1 MENIGGYDYY
11 SILVCTTQ
19 IGALCMFFALKGF
32 TYSFCNPLS
41 RHYQTEGVR
50 NIERI
55 LAILNWVCCID
66 FLLWVIFTFLAVR
79 GDCAWES
86 REYLRFF
93 DSLCLPVMGL
103 AGISLITQQMPN
115 AKLWA
120 LVLAPVALLFMARV
134 ITGDYL
140 YNLILN
146 VWSIAILAYLVAK
159 FTIKLHKYN
168 KALKE
173 EYSNIDNRTLGWFLW
188 LTASFFGCMI
198 IYITIGYSYTLL
210 NQTIYHTLLLVFFII
225 TYYKAMQL
233 RFSTVVVIDDADDS
247 IAVEKE
253 LPKEIKQ
260 KDNSVLAEALR
271 QLEKDQFYLDSDISL
286 QALADRIGSNR
297 TYLSNYLNRE
307 MGMNFYLYTNSL
319 RLEHAAKLLET
330 ETMDKPSFVWTVCG
344 FKNSSTFYS
353 LFKEKY
359 NCTPLQY
366 YNQFHQS

>member
-1 MENIGGYDYY
+1 
-11 SILVCTTQ
+11 
-19 IGALCMFFALKGF
+19 MFFALKGF

-66 FLLWVIFTFLAVR
+66 FLLWVIFTFLAVK

-146 VWSIAILAYLVAK
+146 AWSIVILAYLVAK

-188 LTASFFGCMI
+188 ITASFFGCTI

-210 NQTIYHTLLLVFFII
+210 NQTLYHTLLLVFFLI

-253 LPKEIKQ
+253 LPKEVKQ
-260 KDNSVLAEALR
+260 KDNSVLAESLH
-271 QLEKDQFYLDSDISL
+271 QLEKDLFYLDSDISL

-366 YNQFHQS
+366 YNQFHKS